1 MTYLKM
7 YCNSFSIVLNISHSF
22 SIFEETLTHFNH
34 ILNYF
39 DILYVYYYDYYI
51 TIIILKVKKKVE
63 KKKESR
69 KRDAKGG

>member
-1 MTYLKM
+1 M

-22 SIFEETLTHFNH
+22 SIFEETLTNFNH